1 MSFIYPTSPVVGQDY
16 IINGKSLRYN
26 GIGFIPSPQ
35 TSDQAPDVLTEIL
48 PTDYIGG
55 RRSVTGAE
63 WTFETLRDNIFA
75 SGGASTVFVSTGSEL
90 ESAFATE
97 VEKINICVTKPISI
111 SGFPQ
116 SYPSQIYMTGCE
128 VTITNS
134 ISFLSSLRISP
145 PTLTTVYCD
154 NVMNFTG
161 FGDID
166 GNDRNAIVIMT
177 NYRLIVR
184 ELRNP
189 MNGEIIIPFQITSF
203 GSYSL
208 DIITGS
214 SIAIDDVN
222 SSGMYTT
229 MVDDTLDLGQD
240 DIKLDGSNVLD
251 YGNTVGANDK
261 MLVKK
266 GANNFELVDVSAV
279 ASQTSGIAG
288 TWEFSY
294 DNGDVLV
301 SGDASK
307 SGRFGIKVAFKF
319 KARAEAFVCNLF
331 PNTNIGT
338 WVRFEHAD
346 WCLNADNSG
355 VLANLNQSFIVKGFF
370 DSSSDLTQS
379 GNYSNIAGAGTVSE
393 NQQDDGTRYLSS
405 TQRIQR
411 NDCTFTIGTNA
422 GVSTADVWLL
432 LHLSGTIL

>member
-1 MSFIYPTSPVVGQDY
+1 MSFIYPTNPVIGQDY
-16 IINGKSLRYN
+16 TINGKSLRYN

-48 PTDYIGG
+48 PTDFIGG

-177 NYRLIVR
+177 NYRLVVR
-184 ELRNP
+184 DMRNP

-214 SIAIDDVN
+214 AIAIDDVN
-222 SSGMYTT
+222 STGIYTET
-229 MVDDTLDLGQD
+229 VDDTLDLGQD
-240 DIKLDGSNVLD
+240 DTSGMYLNTISVQGKHIVKTQILDSGNFTVSVLMELNDGDTGTTVMIPQNDGIILHPTFFSLTYIDSLNVGETIIEPEISFTRSDGEGETMTMFGYDSAVKGVRALYRSNDGSGNVSYEL
-251 YGNTVGANDK
+251 GNERGIILENGNWDFQYKAYPTITPVVGNNTTYYN
-261 MLVKK
+261 LVIT
-266 GANNFELVDVSAV
+266 G
-279 ASQTSGIAG
+279 Q
-288 TWEFSY
+288 
-294 DNGDVLV
+294 
-301 SGDASK
+301 
-307 SGRFGIKVAFKF
+307 
-319 KARAEAFVCNLF
+319 
-331 PNTNIGT
+331 
-338 WVRFEHAD
+338 AD
-346 WCLNADNSG
+346 LYHS
-355 VLANLNQSFIVKGFF
+355 
-370 DSSSDLTQS
+370 
-379 GNYSNIAGAGTVSE
+379 
-393 NQQDDGTRYLSS
+393 
-405 TQRIQR
+405 
-411 NDCTFTIGTNA
+411 
-422 GVSTADVWLL
+422 
-432 LHLSGTIL
+432 IL